1 MIHIIYGQPSVRRGL
16 FCMIFGSDG
25 ILKMGGLSMI

>member
-1 MIHIIYGQPSVRRGL
+1 MHIIYGQPSVRRGL

-25 ILKMGGLSMI
+25 ILKKDGLSMI